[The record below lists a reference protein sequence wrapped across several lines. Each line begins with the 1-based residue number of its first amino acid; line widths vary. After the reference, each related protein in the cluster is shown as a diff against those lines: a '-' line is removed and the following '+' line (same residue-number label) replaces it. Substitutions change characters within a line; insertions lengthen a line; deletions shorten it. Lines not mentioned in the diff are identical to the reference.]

1 MFELLIEF
9 ISNYIYG
16 FIMMAKGQQIE
27 LYHHSKELVDK
38 WIEIIKDSVILV
50 DLKDDY
56 IIAQM
61 IGKGNFAKVHLC
73 KRKADERTFALKSV
87 EKTLIRKSKRN
98 SVILF
103 DANFIFRAQSY
114 QKLISLETQIMNTSL
129 SSTRFMR
136 ATNTFTW
143 SLSTQKEASYL
154 KESSRKVSIM
164 KKMLQM

>member
-1 MFELLIEF
+1 MFNEF
-9 ISNYIYG
+9 IRNYIYG

-38 WIEIIKDSVILV
+38 WIEVIKDSVILV

-98 SVILF
+98 SVTIGFLLIIIIEL
-103 DANFIFRAQSY
+103 NPFRNRY
-114 QKLISLETQIMNTSL
+114 LEKY
-129 SSTRFMR
+129 R
-136 ATNTFTW
+136 
-143 SLSTQKEASYL
+143 
-154 KESSRKVSIM
+154 SRIHN
-164 KKMLQM
+164 